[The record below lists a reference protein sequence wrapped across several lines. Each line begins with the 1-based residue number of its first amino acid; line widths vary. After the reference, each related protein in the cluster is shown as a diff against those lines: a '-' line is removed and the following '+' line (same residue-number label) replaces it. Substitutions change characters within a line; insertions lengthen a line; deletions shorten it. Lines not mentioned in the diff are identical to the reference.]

1 VALASAA
8 AFVDALRKSPLLTDG
23 QRTVLVTQL
32 QKQFPDLRLLAR
44 ELVQR
49 SWLTVFQVNQVLQ
62 GNAAALVVGPYLIQ
76 QRLGEGGVGQVFSA
90 RHQHMNR
97 LVALKLIRQDVLADK
112 EAVGRFQREVQVISQ
127 LTHPNVVQA
136 YDAGPIGTNYF
147 LAMELIEGTD
157 LNALVEKNG
166 PLPVAQAVDYIRQ
179 AALGLQ
185 HIHERGLVHRDI
197 KPSNLLVA
205 KSKGDAGSN
214 VVKILD
220 LGLARLEHQAKKDP
234 TGNLTG
240 TLPVTMGTLDYMP
253 PEQAL
258 DFHNADIRSD
268 IYSLGCSFY
277 FLLTGRSPVGEGTM
291 PEKLMRHQQV
301 EPPHLAQFRRDVPAA
316 LGAVLAKMMAK
327 RPEDRF
333 QTPKEVAQALTTVD
347 PSTAIQGKQT
357 THSVAPPTL
366 ISAGPI
372 TGQAPSPGRGRAI
385 LRGLRWTAIKTWAI
399 AGPLVKAF
407 WRYSPRLFLGTSAAL
422 LLVCV
427 GTCFIMFGSWGPPLD
442 RLNARNIPKEE
453 RYDWQPSELVGV
465 LGEHR
470 WRHGYGVGGLAVSRD
485 GKWVAT
491 PGSDGCLWEAKTG
504 RLVMKIGEG
513 SIHSVAVNRDSEQ
526 WAAGGENRLLIL
538 DIAGRKELFKFALP
552 GYYTAVA
559 YSADGK
565 KFAAARVEHKSNE
578 VREGTIHIWDAS
590 THAELVKFGP
600 YPNTISTVAFAPDD
614 KTVVF
619 AGNFRDGTLRRGDLS
634 TGKEVEPWGKSQ
646 PGGEVRRVVF
656 TADGKTL
663 LWRWEHEYRH
673 RVSSHDLLNGNEKEL
688 FPGGNTTA
696 FAPSPDGKWLA
707 IGDPEGR
714 ITLIDTG
721 NDSQQAFAVR
731 HFREVLAL
739 AFSPDSKTLYS
750 AGNDGTVRPWDVA
763 NRVERVPTQGHLAR
777 IRTVAVSSD
786 GGLVASGGDDGTV
799 RLWKIPGGQMTDLRS
814 EAGIV
819 NSLDFSPDGTVLAA
833 GHDGGLQLWLLN
845 KNNERITLRGQSG
858 RVAGVGF
865 SPDGLLLASYAHTDK
880 AEEQTV
886 KLWNVESRR
895 ETSTISAKW
904 REHIRGMVFNSDG
917 ATLLLSDKDKSWKAF
932 DVKTQQELPSPP
944 WLAGEVTAV
953 GFGPPRK
960 TLAVGTQESIRLWD
974 DPLQAKQRIELRPP
988 SRVWYLVFSKDGRSL
1003 VSWCEDRTL
1012 IQWQVTDGTKLHT
1025 ITLPTRPAALAVA
1038 RDNRHVI
1045 VANGNGTIYIYR
1057 LPPLPG

>member
-1 VALASAA
+1 MALASAP
-8 AFVDALRKSPLLTDG
+8 AFVDALRKSPLLTDA
-23 QRTVLVTQL
+23 QRTELVTQL

-44 ELVQR
+44 ELMQR
-49 SWLTVFQVNQVLQ
+49 GWLTAFQANQVLQ
-62 GNAAALVVGPYLIQ
+62 GNGAGLVVGPYVIQ

-97 LVALKLIRQDVLADK
+97 LVALKLIRQDALADK

-157 LNALVEKNG
+157 LNLLVEKNG
-166 PLPVAQAVDYIRQ
+166 PLPVEEAVDYIRQ

-197 KPSNLLVA
+197 KPSNLLVTKA
-205 KSKGDAGSN
+205 HGEHSGGL
-214 VVKILD
+214 VKILD
-220 LGLARLEHQAKKDP
+220 LGLARLEHQAKKDS

-240 TLPVTMGTLDYMP
+240 TLPVAMGSLDYMS

-258 DFHNADIRSD
+258 DFHNADIRAD
-268 IYSLGCSFY
+268 IYSLGCSLY

-291 PEKLMRHQQV
+291 PEKLMRHQQS
-301 EPPHLAQFRRDVPAA
+301 EPSPLTQVRRDVPAA
-316 LGAVLAKMMAK
+316 LPGVLAKMMAK

-333 QTPKEVAQALTTVD
+333 QTPREVAESLTALN

-357 THSVAPPTL
+357 THSLAPATL
-366 ISAGPI
+366 ISTASS
-372 TGQAPSPGRGRAI
+372 TGQTPAPGRGRAI
-385 LRGLRWTAIKTWAI
+385 LRGLQWTAMKTWAI
-399 AGPLVKAF
+399 AGPRVKAF

-422 LLVCV
+422 LLVFV
-427 GTCFIMFGSWGPPLD
+427 GTCFLLFGSWGPPLD

-470 WRHGYGVGGLAVSRD
+470 WRHGSGVGALAVSRD

-491 PGSDGCLWEAKTG
+491 PGSDGYLWEARTG
-504 RLVMKIGEG
+504 RLAMKIGQG
-513 SIHSVAVNRDSEQ
+513 SIHSVAFNRDSVQ
-526 WAAGGENRLLIL
+526 WAAGGENKLLIL

-552 GYYTAVA
+552 GYFTAVA

-565 KFAAARVEHKSNE
+565 KIAAARVEQKSNE
-578 VREGTIHIWDAS
+578 VREATIHVWDAN

-600 YPNTISTVAFAPDD
+600 YPNTISTFAFAPDD
-614 KTVVF
+614 KTVLF

-634 TGKEVEPWGKSQ
+634 TGKEVDPWGKSQ
-646 PGGEVRRVVF
+646 PGGEVRNVVF
-656 TADGKTL
+656 TAEGKSL

-673 RVSSHDLLNGNEKEL
+673 RVSSRDLLNGSEKEL
-688 FPGGNTTA
+688 FPRANTTA

-714 ITLIDTG
+714 ITLIDVA

-750 AGNDGTVRPWDVA
+750 AGNDCTVRPWDVA
-763 NRVERVPTQGHLAR
+763 NRVERVPARGHLAH
-777 IRTVAVSSD
+777 IRTVAVSAD
-786 GGLVASGGDDGTV
+786 GSLVASGGDDGTV
-799 RLWKIPGGQMTDLRS
+799 RLWKIPGGEMTDLRT

-833 GHDGGLQLWLLN
+833 GSDGGLQLWLLN
-845 KNNERITLRGQSG
+845 KNNERITLRGQTG
-858 RVAGVGF
+858 RVAGVLF
-865 SPDGLLLASYAHTDK
+865 SPDGSLLGSYAHTDK
-880 AEEQTV
+880 VEEQSV
-886 KLWNVESRR
+886 KLWNGESRR
-895 ETSTISAKW
+895 ETATIPAKW
-904 REHIRGMVFNSDG
+904 REHIRGMLFNSDG
-917 ATLLLSDKDKSWKAF
+917 TALLLSDKDSSWRAW

-944 WLAGEVTAV
+944 WLAGEVTTV
-953 GFGPPRK
+953 GFSPPRK
-960 TLAVGTQESIRLWD
+960 SLAVSTKGTIRLWD
-974 DPLQAKQRIELRPP
+974 DPLQAKDRLELRPP
-988 SRVWYLVFSKDGRSL
+988 SKVWSLAFSKDARTL

-1012 IQWQVTDGTKLHT
+1012 VQWQVADGTKLHS
-1025 ITLPTRPAALAVA
+1025 ITFPNRPAALVVA